1 MGEYAGTLPKK
12 KKNEEL
18 IVYVA
23 NPIEQLQG
31 AIDEMKM
38 FKK

>member
-1 MGEYAGTLPKK
+1 MIGTLPKK

-23 NPIEQLQG
+23 NPIEQLNL
-31 AIDEMKM
+31 AIETMN
-38 FKK
+38 